1 MGCLVAL
8 LGLAAP
14 RFVLALLWL
23 FTDYLDRAFAS
34 GWWPLLGFFLLP
46 TTTIAYAIARNSFT
60 APSGGLEAMG
70 VIVIVLGVLVDFGL
84 VGGGAKGRG
93 IGRRRD

>member
-23 FTDYLDRAFAS
+23 FTDYLDRAFES

-46 TTTIAYAIARNSFT
+46 TTTLAYALARNSFT
-60 APSGGLEAMG
+60 APDGGIEALG
-70 VIVIVLGVLVDFGL
+70 VVVIVVGVLADLGL
-84 VGGGAKGRG
+84 LGNARGRG
-93 IGRRRD
+93 IGRRG